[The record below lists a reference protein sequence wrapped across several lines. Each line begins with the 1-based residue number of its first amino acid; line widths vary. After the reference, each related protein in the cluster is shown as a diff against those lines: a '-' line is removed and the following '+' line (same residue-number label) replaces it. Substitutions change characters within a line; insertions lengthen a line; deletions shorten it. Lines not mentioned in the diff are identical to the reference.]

1 MLPRSSALFGYA
13 IHGWGR
19 FKQALEVLTEA
30 GDVAVADTFGD
41 AGNRK
46 PGGAQKFGSFF
57 QTESLQVGLEAEF
70 VLLAEEAGEIAWAG
84 EGDLVGN
91 MREL

>member
-30 GDVAVADTFGD
+30 GDVAVADAFGD

-57 QTESLQVGLEAEF
+57 
-70 VLLAEEAGEIAWAG
+70 
-84 EGDLVGN
+84 
-91 MREL
+91 